1 MAQLSDI
8 IKTLKENDKS
18 QDETTEAIEELTAVF
33 RKKFLAEERG
43 RLDAIERRRESRRRI
58 PAAPTVTGTL
68 AAPMNVVD
76 QIMDMLNRIAIPAV
90 VGIGAS
96 MAGFDNFI
104 RALAVPDIILDAQNA
119 LTKAADIIKAVG
131 TFFSDIGKKIKAPVL
146 KFTGAGGDLL
156 KGGILKVPFVAPAFR
171 FIDAAGKEIVDFLD
185 YKIRLPSMEFFDKLP
200 DFPKMPIGINDTLDS
215 VRTFFF
221 GAADAAGVRAGG
233 VFGFFSKI
241 AKFPGIRIVGGPV
254 VQTVLTLIDGIMG
267 FFRGFAQKTELVTIG
282 SATFEKELSMQDRIF
297 NGLEGAADGIIKGI
311 TDAFQTFF
319 IGIPLWLSK
328 NVLGIDLSNTALAN
342 VDLWNDF
349 VKPIW
354 NGIKGVFKFFFSADY
369 RQDAID
375 ELKANVF
382 GPEGL
387 IADLKNWFS
396 EVFDFLPSV
405 QGIKAA
411 LYNLLPDWMKDDA
424 DDIRKQ
430 IKAESDRLFRQEQII
445 RAAFGIPQGMPID
458 LGALPTYRE
467 FKAENNTRVGNKF
480 GDSNVENRDLAFA
493 LLRAPDAAKKVNE
506 LTKDLAELTG
516 LALGGKTSSRISKT
530 LGQLVRIHPNELVVP
545 LENTGEGRA
554 LKKLDK
560 ILNASNAELQMAQSI
575 NSSMSMAGTQPV
587 IINQDN
593 RQTNNSST
601 SDRRTYVATGAATDG
616 FSLTQSVQ

>member
-1 MAQLSDI
+1 MAKLEDV
-8 IKTLKENDKS
+8 IKSLKENDKS
-18 QDETTEAIEELTAVF
+18 QDETTEAIEELTEVF

-43 RLDAIERRRESRRRI
+43 KLDALERRRERRPSART
-58 PAAPTVTGTL
+58 PSLTEVA
-68 AAPMNVVD
+68 AAPMNIVD
-76 QIMDMLNRIAIPAV
+76 QIMDMLNRFAIPGAI
-90 VGIGAS
+90 GIGAS
-96 MAGFDNFI
+96 MAGLDNFI
-104 RALAVPDIILDAQNA
+104 RALAVPDIILNTQNA
-119 LTKAADIIKAVG
+119 LTRAADVIKAVG
-131 TFFSDIGKKIKAPVL
+131 TFFSDIGNKIKAPVL

-156 KGGILKVPFVAPAFR
+156 KGGILKVPFVAPVFR
-171 FIDAAGKEIVDFLD
+171 FIDAAGKEIVDFVD

-200 DFPKMPIGINDTLDS
+200 DFPKMPVGIDGTLNS
-215 VRTFFF
+215 VKTFFF
-221 GAADAAGVRAGG
+221 GAADAAGIRAGG

-267 FFRGFAQKTELVTIG
+267 FFRGFGQTKELVTIG

-319 IGIPLWLSK
+319 IDIPIWLAK

-342 VDLWNDF
+342 IDLWNDF

-354 NGIKGVFKFFFSADY
+354 EGIKAVFKFVFSAEY
-369 RQDAID
+369 RKEAMDDLIG
-375 ELKANVF
+375 VIT
-382 GPEGL
+382 GPDGL
-387 IADLKNWFS
+387 IADLKKWFS
-396 EVFDFLPSV
+396 EVFDFLPSI
-405 QGIKAA
+405 QGIKNA

-424 DDIRKQ
+424 DDIREQ

-467 FKAENNTRVGNKF
+467 FKKENNARLGNKF
-480 GDSNVENRDLAFA
+480 AGSNVENRDLALA

-516 LALGGKTSSRISKT
+516 LALGGKTSGRISKT

-560 ILNASNAELQMAQSI
+560 ILNASNTELQMAQSI
-575 NSSMSMAGTQPV
+575 NSSMSRAGAQPI

-593 RQTNNSST
+593 RTNNNSTNNSRSF
-601 SDRRTYVATGAATDG
+601 VATGAATDG